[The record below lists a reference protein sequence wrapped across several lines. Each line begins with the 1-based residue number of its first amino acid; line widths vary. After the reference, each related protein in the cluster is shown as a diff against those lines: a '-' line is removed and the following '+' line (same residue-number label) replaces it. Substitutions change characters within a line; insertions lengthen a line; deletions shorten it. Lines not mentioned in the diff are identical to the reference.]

1 MRLEDIYVP
10 SLLYAFCLEVL
21 IFSTEKDEILHCYVV
36 LEFIYIFCAKVPILK
51 LEA

>member
-1 MRLEDIYVP
+1 MCQVYCMHLVWKYE
-10 SLLYAFCLEVL
+10 L
-21 IFSTEKDEILHCYVV
+21 FSMEKDEILHCYIV